1 MSGNVGTATTTSS
14 TNSGQGSEP
23 LSDPF
28 IAVAVGGGSGS
39 VPGLRVEAP
48 KDAGQLLIRR
58 SQRVASS
65 RSQSRPTGQASASNV
80 STTEFVDAP
89 PGGKRKVGYAY
100 QVLAPVSED
109 AGPTGNADGLRDIAT
124 PQLGSAS
131 GAGRKRSATSAASGS
146 ARHGPSSKRLASAAD
161 FSPTHFDEPLSDAPI
176 PEQPSMHRPNV
187 PSPQLP
193 SPHQPS
199 NFQPVNFPSSMTFR
213 QEAPTHGGSQRAG
226 TPLSS
231 PISQNPL
238 LRRETP
244 VAIQTPSPSR
254 RRPQPFRTQDSNT
267 AWAAA
272 EGLLPIRE
280 GFTAPGYAP
289 AHIVGGITYTV
300 RSPHA
305 RSPQTHQPVAQQASV
320 GRQLFAEYAGNQGN
334 IPQQHPAA
342 KGPDLQQQLAP
353 QAPHFKQQTISQDVR
368 LRTRY
373 FNRAYIYNLIYS
385 QQP

>member
-1 MSGNVGTATTTSS
+1 MGTATTTSS

-28 IAVAVGGGSGS
+28 IAVAVAGVSEP

-48 KDAGQLLIRR
+48 KGAGQLLIRR

-65 RSQSRPTGQASASNV
+65 RSRSRPTGQASASNV
-80 STTEFVDAP
+80 SATEFVDAP

-100 QVLAPVSED
+100 QVLDPVSEE
-109 AGPTGNADGLRDIAT
+109 AGPTGNADSLRDITT

-146 ARHGPSSKRLASAAD
+146 GRHGPSSKRLASAAD
-161 FSPTHFDEPLSDAPI
+161 FSPTHFDEPLSDAPM
-176 PEQPSMHRPNV
+176 PERPSTHRPDL

-199 NFQPVNFPSSMTFR
+199 DFLQRPPPHQPANFPSSMTFR
-213 QEAPTHGGSQRAG
+213 QEVPTHGGSQRVG
-226 TPLSS
+226 TPFSS

-244 VAIQTPSPSR
+244 VPVQTPSPSR
-254 RRPQPFRTQDSNT
+254 RRPPPFRTQDSNT

-289 AHIVGGITYTV
+289 AHIVGGISYTV

-305 RSPQTHQPVAQQASV
+305 HSPQTHQPVAQQASV
-320 GRQLFAEYAGNQGN
+320 GRQLFAEYAGNQSN
-334 IPQQHPAA
+334 VPQQLPAA
-342 KGPDLQQQLAP
+342 KGPDLQQQLAS
-353 QAPHFKQQTISQDVR
+353 QVPHFKQQTISQDVR
-368 LRTRY
+368 LRTHY
-373 FNRAYIYNLIYS
+373 FHCAYI
-385 QQP
+385 